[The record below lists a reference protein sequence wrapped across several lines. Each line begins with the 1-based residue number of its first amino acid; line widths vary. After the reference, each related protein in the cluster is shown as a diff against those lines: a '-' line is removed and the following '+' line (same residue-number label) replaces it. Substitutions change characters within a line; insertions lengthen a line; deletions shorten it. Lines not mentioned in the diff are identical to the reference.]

1 MTTFLRL
8 PDVMAKTGM
17 ARSTIYAAIEYGDFP
32 KAVKLGER
40 AVAWDSDEIERWMET
55 KKEQRGKS
63 NE

>member
-17 ARSTIYAAIEYGDFP
+17 ARSTIYAAIDSGDFP

-40 AVAWDSDEIERWMET
+40 AVAWDSDEIEQWMET
-55 KKEQRGKS
+55 KKEQR
-63 NE
+63 